1 MALYINNRAI
11 CRSKGLEYTYK
22 MSGCFEDSIR
32 AYANA
37 ILAVHSKY
45 STKRNHDKA
54 VEITEDI
61 ISAVFDAMMKLNPAV
76 IETLNG
82 LDVAPITEEV
92 VASFKGKKAPKKVA
106 KALNVYT
113 SIFIPIVRRVAEP
126 ILKQWD
132 DDDPDVFYNRI
143 TSINSIASKIYKNLT
158 DKNSYTDH
166 YVYEPDTTQG
176 KTTGV
181 IVASVVDPAG
191 FDEVSNQYADIVKTL
206 AEDKIA
212 IEAEIKKLPDDQ
224 IKAKKAELV
233 ASFMLRHEAVYNSI
247 NDYIVTFMDNYR
259 DALRNMCLDKP
270 LKKAKKT
277 TTKVAKVVEE
287 EEGINMDEEGA
298 QPFELVPVDDLMDEP
313 VEEEIEVPVAPVMPA
328 VPVRQ
333 VPQLPVTNA
342 AAKKVAATPAVT
354 AATKKVATRRTTR
367 KN

>member
-1 MALYINNRAI
+1 
-11 CRSKGLEYTYK
+11 

-61 ISAVFDAMMKLNPAV
+61 ISAVFDAMMKLNPEV
-76 IETLNG
+76 IETLNS
-82 LDVAPITEEV
+82 LNVAPITEEV
-92 VASFKGKKAPKKVA
+92 VASYKGKKAPKKVA

-113 SIFIPIVRRVAEP
+113 SIFIPIVRRIAEP

-132 DDDPDVFYNRI
+132 EQDPDVFYNRI

-166 YVYEPDTTQG
+166 YVYEPDTIQG

-181 IVASVVDPAG
+181 IVASVVDPTG
-191 FDEVSNQYADIVKTL
+191 FDEVSTQYADIVKTL

-212 IEAEIKKLPDDQ
+212 IEAEIKELPDDQ

-233 ASFMLRHEAVYNSI
+233 ANFMAQHEAVYNSI

-277 TTKVAKVVEE
+277 STKVAKVVE

-313 VEEEIEVPVAPVMPA
+313 VEEEIEVPAAPVMPAVPA

-342 AAKKVAATPAVT
+342 AAKKVAAAT
-354 AATKKVATRRTTR
+354 AATKKVTARRTTR

>member
-1 MALYINNRAI
+1 
-11 CRSKGLEYTYK
+11 

-191 FDEVSNQYADIVKTL
+191 FDEVSKQYADIVKTL

-212 IEAEIKKLPDDQ
+212 IEAEIKELPDDQ

-233 ASFMLRHEAVYNSI
+233 ASFMSQHEAVYNSI

-313 VEEEIEVPVAPVMPA
+313 VEEEIEVPAAPVMPA

>member
-191 FDEVSNQYADIVKTL
+191 FDEVSKQYADIVKTL

-212 IEAEIKKLPDDQ
+212 IEAEIKELPDDQ

-233 ASFMLRHEAVYNSI
+233 ASFMSQHEAVYNSI

-313 VEEEIEVPVAPVMPA
+313 VEEEIEVPAAPVMPA

-354 AATKKVATRRTTR
+354 AAKKVATRRTTR